1 MSSVF
6 TVPVYVYDV
15 PQRCD
20 VKVVTDFVVV
30 KYVDDVLIIRR
41 GSGTPKHVVSGRAD
55 VVVGLDEWGRIVNIE
70 VEFSDFYFLDR
81 KDAEKVLKRAR
92 W

>member
-1 MSSVF
+1 MNSVF

-41 GSGTPKHVVSGRAD
+41 GSGVPKEVVSGRAD
-55 VVVGLDEWGRIVNIE
+55 VVVGLDEHSRIVNIE
-70 VEFSDFYFLDR
+70 IDFVDFYHISRD
-81 KDAEKVLKRAR
+81 DAQKILKRAK